1 MTRTMTEHEKSA
13 QQEELKRFGA
23 KAVEANNVLSNLS
36 DIINGHLKFC
46 FGGELP
52 QRREMDERIRYVK
65 AYAKRMA
72 SLAAELCRA
81 TDGAIGIMDDML
93 SYELVG
99 MEVKQ

>member
-1 MTRTMTEHEKSA
+1 MTRTMTEHEKMV

-23 KAVEANNVLSNLS
+23 KATEINNQLANYAEIVH
-36 DIINGHLKFC
+36 GHLL
-46 FGGELP
+46 FGFGDEMLD
-52 QRREMDERIRYVK
+52 RRRMDELIRYVK

-72 SLAAELCRA
+72 SLAAELA
-81 TDGAIGIMDDML
+81 AELDEASGIMDDML